1 MQEVIKQE
9 KKISPNHKV
18 TKSNDLIE
26 TAYKLSLQETRIIH
40 TLISMIEPDDE
51 QFQVYKFTV
60 KEFANMIGIK
70 GNIYQY
76 IREIITGLQ
85 EKTIPIK
92 QDKSTLVVN
101 WLASAEYFPG
111 EGYVELEIS
120 SKLKPFLL
128 NMKKRFTSY
137 QLKYI
142 LQLSSFYSIR
152 IYELLKQYQFLRH
165 KTRTIPLETLRE
177 WIGLERNTYKQYGH
191 FKNRILLKAQEDI
204 NKVTDMKFE
213 FQEIK
218 SGRKVVAI
226 EFRIIPKEHEEP
238 TLLPAKDEVIEIK
251 ESSNAPAK
259 EVPARKWDEEQAA
272 LLRKLLT
279 YNMEES
285 TAASLL
291 DQYETERIKDALEYT
306 EQRLETKEIDNVPGY
321 LLSAVK
327 KGWKPKRR
335 AIIRKEMIP
344 AFMKE
349 TTEDEKLSSYLK
361 RFGSQESFEHYCLEV
376 YELKKNLS
384 MEKEDAT
391 KIAESEVR
399 NTLRMDIQKRKEL
412 GLPMRLFDDF
422 QNDLLRRLYQ
432 EAVLEQL

>member
-9 KKISPNHKV
+9 KKISPDHKV

-40 TLISMIEPDDE
+40 TLISMVEPDDE
-51 QFQVYKFTV
+51 HFQVYKFTV
-60 KEFANMIGIK
+60 KEFANMVGIK

-177 WIGLERNTYKQYGH
+177 WIGLEPNTYKQYGH

-204 NKVTDMKFE
+204 NEVTDMKFE
-213 FQEIK
+213 FQEVK

-226 EFRIIPKEHEEP
+226 EFRIIPKDHEEP
-238 TLLPAKDEVIEIK
+238 TLLPAKEKVIE
-251 ESSNAPAK
+251 ENSVVPVE
-259 EVPARKWDEEQAA
+259 EVSVKKWGEEQAA
-272 LLRKLLT
+272 LLRKLLK

-291 DQYETERIKDALEYT
+291 EQYEIERIKNALEYT
-306 EQRLETKEIDNVPGY
+306 EQRLQTKEIDNVPGY

-327 KGWKPKRR
+327 KGWAPKRR
-335 AIIRKEMIP
+335 GVIRKEMIP
-344 AFMKE
+344 SFMKE

-361 RFGSQESFEHYCLEV
+361 RFELQENFEHYCLEV

-384 MEKEDAT
+384 MEKEDAA
-391 KIAESEVR
+391 KIAASEVR

-432 EAVLEQL
+432 EAILEHL

>member
-1 MQEVIKQE
+1 MHDVVKPE

-40 TLISMIEPDDE
+40 TLISMVEPDDE
-51 QFQVYKFTV
+51 HFQVYKFTV
-60 KEFANMIGIK
+60 KEFANMVGIK

-177 WIGLERNTYKQYGH
+177 WIGLEPHTYQQYGH
-191 FKNRILLKAQEDI
+191 FKNRILSKAQEDI
-204 NKVTDMKFE
+204 NEVTDMNFE
-213 FQEIK
+213 FREVK
-218 SGRKVVAI
+218 SGRKVIAI
-226 EFRIIPKEHEEP
+226 EFRIIPKDQEEP
-238 TLLPAKDEVIEIK
+238 PLLETVEEGKKEIPETFTDKKKVK
-251 ESSNAPAK
+251 E
-259 EVPARKWDEEQAA
+259 WDETQKN
-272 LLRKLLT
+272 LLNQLLQH
-279 YNMEES
+279 NMEEAA
-285 TAASLL
+285 AASLL
-291 DQYETERIKDALEYT
+291 MQYDTERIQNALKYT
-306 EQRLETKEIDNVPGY
+306 MQRLETKEIDNIPGY

-327 KGWKPKRR
+327 KGWKPKKRGT
-335 AIIRKEMIP
+335 IRKEMVP
-344 AFMKE
+344 VFMKQQ
-349 TTEDEKLSSYLK
+349 TSDEQRLSYLQ
-361 RFGSQESFEHYCLEV
+361 RFGSQANFEHHCLEV
-376 YELKKNLS
+376 YDLKKSLS
-384 MEKEDAT
+384 MEKENSES
-391 KIAESEVR
+391 IAAEEVK
-399 NTLRMDIQKRKEL
+399 NTIRMDIKQRKEL
-412 GLPMRLFDDF
+412 GLPIRLFDDF
-422 QNDLLRRLYQ
+422 KHDLLRRFYQ
-432 EAVLEQL
+432 EVILEHL

>member
-1 MQEVIKQE
+1 MQDVVKQE

-40 TLISMIEPDDE
+40 TLISMVEPDDE
-51 QFQVYKFTV
+51 HFQVYKFTV
-60 KEFANMIGIK
+60 KEFANMVGIK

-177 WIGLERNTYKQYGH
+177 WIGLEPNTYKQYGH
-191 FKNRILLKAQEDI
+191 FKNRILSKAQEDI
-204 NKVTDMKFE
+204 NEVTDMNFE
-213 FQEIK
+213 FREVK
-218 SGRKVVAI
+218 SGRKVTAI
-226 EFRIIPKEHEEP
+226 EFRIIPKDNEELP
-238 TLLPAKDEVIEIK
+238 LLEVNNEVKEENLVVLTDESQDK
-251 ESSNAPAK
+251 
-259 EVPARKWDEEQAA
+259 KWDKAQ
-272 LLRKLLT
+272 KD
-279 YNMEES
+279 
-285 TAASLL
+285 LL
-291 DQYETERIKDALEYT
+291 DQLLQHNMEKATAESLFMQYDNDRIQNALEYT
-306 EQRLETKEIDNVPGY
+306 RQRLETKEIDNVPGY

-327 KGWKPKRR
+327 KGWKPKKRGV
-335 AIIRKEMIP
+335 IRKEMVP
-344 AFMKE
+344 VFMKQQSD
-349 TTEDEKLSSYLK
+349 DEKRSLYLE
-361 RFGSQESFEHYCLEV
+361 RFGSQADFEHHCLEV
-376 YELKKNLS
+376 YELKKSLS
-384 MEKEDAT
+384 MEKEDSE
-391 KIAESEVR
+391 KIAAAEVR
-399 NTLRMDIQKRKEL
+399 NTIRMDIMKRKEL
-412 GLPMRLFDDF
+412 GLPIRLFDDF
-422 QNDLLRRLYQ
+422 QHDLLRRFYQ
-432 EAVLEQL
+432 EVILEHL